1 MVWPM
6 LVLAFHLISQELGLY
21 ATLRW
26 LDTPMHFLGGLAISY
41 SSYYLFAHLE
51 TKNELKAVPS
61 VKMFLAIAIT
71 ALAAVLW
78 EFSEYASDSLL
89 GTLMQPSII
98 DTLKDL
104 MMGLLGA
111 AVVAFYKK
119 FKNK

>member
-1 MVWPM
+1 M
-6 LVLAFHLISQELGLY
+6 LVLAFHLLSQELGLY
-21 ATLRW
+21 ATFRW
-26 LDTPMHFLGGLAISY
+26 LDTPMHFFGGLAISY

-51 TKNELKAVPS
+51 MKGELKAVPS
-61 VKMFLAIAIT
+61 VKMFLALAIT

-89 GTLMQPSII
+89 GTVMQPSII

-111 AVVAFYKK
+111 TAITLIHRKK
-119 FKNK
+119 

>member
-1 MVWPM
+1 M
-6 LVLAFHLISQELGLY
+6 LVLALHLISQELGLY
-21 ATLRW
+21 ALWRW
-26 LDTPMHFLGGLAISY
+26 LDTPMHFFGGVAISL

-51 TKNELKAVPS
+51 SKNELKAVPS

-78 EFSEYASDSLL
+78 EFSEYASDSIL
-89 GTLMQPSII
+89 GTIMQPSII

-111 AVVAFYKK
+111 AVIALYHK
-119 FKNK
+119 FKK